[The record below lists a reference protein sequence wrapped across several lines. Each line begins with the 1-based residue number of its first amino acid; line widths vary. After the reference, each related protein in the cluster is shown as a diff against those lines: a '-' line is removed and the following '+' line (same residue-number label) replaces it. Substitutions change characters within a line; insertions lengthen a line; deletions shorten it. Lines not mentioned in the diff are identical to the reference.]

1 MLSMVSLFGCTKV
14 LYTHDEVLGR
24 YKTRDDV
31 QKTFGMP
38 TERRVSDTSE
48 TWLYQ
53 FDRGDLSKHTVD
65 LYHNTPTATV
75 DNFGKYDRYLLF
87 SFDKAG
93 NVVRCD
99 YTGVDMAVR
108 KKNTG
113 GTIALI
119 SGAVAVTT
127 IVALIA
133 FSTGWKDTNAM
144 INLFG
149 E

>member
-1 MLSMVSLFGCTKV
+1 
-14 LYTHDEVLGR
+14 
-24 YKTRDDV
+24 
-31 QKTFGMP
+31 
-38 TERRVSDTSE
+38 
-48 TWLYQ
+48 
-53 FDRGDLSKHTVD
+53 
-65 LYHNTPTATV
+65 
-75 DNFGKYDRYLLF
+75 
-87 SFDKAG
+87 
-93 NVVRCD
+93 VRCD

-119 SGAVAVTT
+119 GGAVAVTT

-133 FSTGWKDTNAM
+133 FSSAWNDTNAM